1 MPAARSLAAIFA
13 VGTVFLTRQI
23 GDSFATQAE
32 ALQRETLSNEA
43 RAVRGSLGRARP
55 DRQEHRLGR
64 WRHAEQRRHG
74 SCSLRCGAQAAAG
87 GEPRHP
93 RHVDRVGG
101 QRPRRARHR
110 LRRWFHLR
118 RHRALP
124 AVLEPWKRRHRA
136 RSADRLRGPRGRGL
150 LSAAQIAEPA
160 RRHRTVHLPR
170 GGEGHDDHVLRGT
183 DHGGRQVPRRRRDRH
198 RSVRHEPGRG
208 VGPALRHR
216 LRHPR
221 LCSGRSGGV
230 SGCEG
235 RRQIPRQAGSRGCH
249 GGATGDR
256 DRGARAGGR
265 DRTRFPILALHG
277 RADPGRG
284 DE

>member
-1 MPAARSLAAIFA
+1 MATLSFKAASAGSASLAAIFA

-43 RAVRGSLGRARP
+43 RAVRGSLDELAQIAKNIALVAGAMRSNGVTDRAAY
-55 DRQEHRLGR
+55 DAALKRLLEENPAILGTWTGWEANALDAR
-64 WRHAEQRRHG
+64 DTDF
-74 SCSLRCGAQAAAG
+74 AG
-87 GEPRHP
+87 GSTSDATGR
-93 RHVDRVGG
+93 
-101 QRPRRARHR
+101 
-110 LRRWFHLR
+110 F
-118 RHRALP
+118 P

-235 RRQIPRQAGSRGCH
+235 PSANPSTSWIPRLPWRRDGRSRPGSACR
-249 GGATGDR
+249 R
-256 DRGARAGGR
+256 S
-265 DRTRFPILALHG
+265 
-277 RADPGRG
+277 
-284 DE
+284 